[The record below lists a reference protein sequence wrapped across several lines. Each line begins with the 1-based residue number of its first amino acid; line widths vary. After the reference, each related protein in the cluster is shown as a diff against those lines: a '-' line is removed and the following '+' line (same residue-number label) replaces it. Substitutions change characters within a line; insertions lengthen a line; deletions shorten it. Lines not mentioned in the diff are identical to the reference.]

1 MANSLEI
8 LRLNYL
14 GYTQRMIESTIHCSR
29 HTVRQVLD
37 EAAEKNIT
45 WSLNGDIINED
56 LEKTCFPRKY
66 KITNMYEQHKT
77 RSCCTWVSS
86 VQQLLL
92 FSLSVRGS
100 RLFQNAPAVHQ
111 ILIIHNKSVGRILSP
126 GIVVFQH
133 QVIALLSSIFE
144 F

>member
-45 WSLNGDIINED
+45 WSLNDDITNED
-56 LEKTCFPRKY
+56 LEKTRFPGKY

-77 RSCCTWVSS
+77 RSCSTWVFS

-92 FSLSVRGS
+92 YSLSVRVS

-111 ILIIHNKSVGRILSP
+111 V
-126 GIVVFQH
+126 
-133 QVIALLSSIFE
+133 
-144 F
+144 

>member
-56 LEKTCFPRKY
+56 LEKTCFPGKY
-66 KITNMYEQHKT
+66 KITNMYAPHVILAVFLIKKIN
-77 RSCCTWVSS
+77 RNFCISCLHSGVAVSAN
-86 VQQLLL
+86 
-92 FSLSVRGS
+92 F
-100 RLFQNAPAVHQ
+100 
-111 ILIIHNKSVGRILSP
+111 
-126 GIVVFQH
+126 
-133 QVIALLSSIFE
+133 
-144 F
+144 